1 MLLVGTIVQI
11 LKDEQKRYLKNVV
24 VEEEEKLQKN
34 LEDYSQARAI
44 STASR
49 LVEMGLLEKG
59 STANE
64 TKGLPPRTT
73 YEITSLGKEI
83 YDKIL
88 SKN

>member
-1 MLLVGTIVQI
+1 
-11 LKDEQKRYLKNVV
+11 
-24 VEEEEKLQKN
+24 
-34 LEDYSQARAI
+34 
-44 STASR
+44 
-49 LVEMGLLEKG
+49 MGLLEKG